1 MKSKKLTPEEA
12 LRFVHSFASAFSV
25 GAIPAFDVKTSKSK
39 NRYYFR
45 VKAKDGHLYELFPI
59 LGKIKYKYIYDAIGT
74 FGGIDSMMK
83 KAHPKIMLRPQTIT
97 FDELVEEFS
106 LDKYKL
112 ADVIVKRFKRA
123 ISDALRYDW
132 NGVTA
137 VAFGKRLSG
146 ESPYFEKDDF
156 KFMTPEVSSIE
167 ELAVWADLNSGAS

>member
-1 MKSKKLTPEEA
+1 MKPEKLTSEEA
-12 LRFVHSFASAFSV
+12 LRFVYAFASAFSA

-59 LGKIKYKYIYDAIGT
+59 IGKGKYAYDAIGT
-74 FGGIDSMMK
+74 FGAIDSMMK

-106 LDKYKL
+106 LDKYRL

-123 ISDALRYDW
+123 ISDALKYNW
-132 NGVTA
+132 NGLTA
-137 VAFGKRLSG
+137 IAFGTRLSD

-156 KFMTPEVSSIE
+156 KFMTSEVSSIE
-167 ELAVWADLNSGAS
+167 ELVVWADLNSGVS

>member
-1 MKSKKLTPEEA
+1 MKSNKLTSEEA
-12 LRFVHSFASAFSV
+12 LRFVYAFAAAFSA
-25 GAIPAFDVKTSKSK
+25 GAIPAFAVKTSKNK

-45 VKAKDGHLYELFPI
+45 VKAKDGHLYELFPVR
-59 LGKIKYKYIYDAIGT
+59 GKGTYAYDAIGT
-74 FGGIDSMMK
+74 FGGIESMMK

-123 ISDALRYDW
+123 ISDILKYIW
-132 NGVTA
+132 NGSTA
-137 VAFGKRLSG
+137 VAFGTRLSD
-146 ESPYFEKDDF
+146 ESLYFGGDDC

-167 ELAVWADLNSGAS
+167 ELVVWADLSSGAN

>member
-12 LRFVHSFASAFSV
+12 LRFVYAFTAAFSA
-25 GAIPAFDVKTSKSK
+25 GAIPAFDVKTSKNK

-59 LGKIKYKYIYDAIGT
+59 IGKGKYAYDAIGT
-74 FGGIDSMMK
+74 FGGIESMMK

-97 FDELVEEFS
+97 FDELIEEFS

-123 ISDALRYDW
+123 ISDALRYNW
-132 NGVTA
+132 NSVTA
-137 VAFGKRLSG
+137 VAFGARLSD

-156 KFMTPEVSSIE
+156 NFMTSEVSSIE
-167 ELAVWADLNSGAS
+167 ELVVWADLNSGAN